1 MFKLY
6 KKYLK
11 YYKKEVILGPLFKL
25 LEAIFE
31 LIVPLIMASIIDKG
45 INGGDINYIYKM
57 GGLLI
62 VVSIVGFCSTL
73 VCQYFAS
80 ITSQGVGT
88 RLRDDLFKHI
98 ESLDFNQIEEFG
110 VAELL
115 TRMNNDINQV
125 QTSVAMLIRLVIRA
139 PFIVI
144 GSIFLA
150 FIINVYAGLIFL
162 AVGILILT
170 SALLIMKFT
179 IPKNKIVQKDLEDVT
194 RIAKENLNG
203 IRVVKAFNKEEY
215 EENRFINSTNILWN
229 DSNKVSKISA
239 LLNPI
244 SSILVALAI
253 LLVLKLSGNLVF
265 DGIIS
270 QGDVTA
276 LVNYLN
282 QILVAIFVV
291 CNLIQIFGKAISSCS
306 RINMLFE
313 TNSKIIYG
321 DKEEINN
328 DDALYVFNNVSYSYP
343 SSSKPSLNNLNFTIH
358 KGDFIG
364 IVGGTGSGKTTLL
377 HLLARFYDAS
387 EGNIYLA
394 GSNIKDYSKLCLNK
408 EIGFVFQKSL
418 LAAQTVKDNLSW
430 KTNLS
435 DKDLIEALKISQAN
449 FVLNDSEGLNKMIIQ
464 GGKNLSGGERQRLA
478 IARALASKPN
488 ILMLDDSLSALD
500 FKTDYNLR
508 KELKK
513 LNITIVLVTERVDQ
527 VKNAN
532 LILVLDNGNLVGK
545 GKHNDLLKNNK
556 IYKEIYDSQHQDEVT
571 YEG

>member
-11 YYKKEVILGPLFKL
+11 YYKKEVFLGPLFKL

-62 VVSIVGFCSTL
+62 IVSIVGFCSTL

-179 IPKNKIVQKDLEDVT
+179 IPRNKIVQKDLEDVT

-527 VKNAN
+527 VKDAN